1 MIRSLLL
8 ALFVSS
14 IALVLTGCQY
24 EDPDP
29 YTSPIAVVGGTLDP
43 DQLNRGREAYVLY
56 CYACHGMEGDGDGP
70 AAYGLRP
77 APRDFRNGMFKF
89 AGVADGLPHDDDIK
103 RIIKEGLNGTAML
116 PWEDIPDT
124 QIDDIVQYLKVLSYY
139 AEDEDGEVDAAGW
152 MAVEDNEIGE
162 RAEAGEDPWGT
173 ANAADAIKRGQDV
186 YHGQANCQQCHAGY
200 ITKPEIKAAYKA
212 TNNGKEMT
220 AEFRA
225 DLYEPLIQLSEYTVP
240 VRAPLAYKAL
250 TCTDD
255 EDCTGDGTMCI
266 YGKCSR
272 KLKVLPPDFT
282 FNDLRSVRPSTEL
295 QDLFRIVAHGIQ
307 GSGMPAWKLQGINDK
322 DLWAL
327 SYYVQSLTK
336 LKDTSAALELKK
348 RLKAQE

>member
-1 MIRSLLL
+1 MIRSLFLV
-8 ALFVSS
+8 LFLSS
-14 IALVLTGCQY
+14 IALVITGCQY
-24 EDPDP
+24 EEPDP
-29 YTSPIAVVGGTLDP
+29 FTEPISIVGGSLDP

-77 APRDFRNGMFKF
+77 APRDFRTGMYKF
-89 AGVADGLPHDDDIK
+89 AGVAEGMAHDEDIK
-103 RIIKEGLNGTAML
+103 RIIKDGLNGTAML
-116 PWEDIPDT
+116 PWEDIPDA
-124 QIDDIVQYLKVLSYY
+124 QIDDIIQYLKVLSYY
-139 AEDEDGEVDAAGW
+139 AEDEDGEIDAAGW
-152 MAVEDNEIGE
+152 RAVEDNELGE
-162 RAEAGEDPWGT
+162 RAVAGDDPWG
-173 ANAADAIKRGQDV
+173 ASQASEAIKRGEAV
-186 YHGQANCQQCHAGY
+186 YHGQANCQQCHAAY

-240 VRAPLAYKAL
+240 VREPLQYKAA
-250 TCTDD
+250 TCEED
-255 EDCTGDGTMCI
+255 EDCSGEGNMCV

-282 FNDLRSVRPSTEL
+282 FNELRSVRDGTEL
-295 QDLFRIVAHGIQ
+295 QDLYRIVAHGIQ
-307 GSGMPAWKLQGINDK
+307 GSGMPAWKLQGIGDK

-327 SYYVQSLTK
+327 SYYVHSLSK
-336 LKDTSAALELKK
+336 LKDTGSALELKK